1 MASGLRWH
9 AILMSF
15 LISPLRVWIYNT
27 RKVAMIEDVVERPQP
42 SVPHP
47 HLIGTQSTLQQHSDL
62 TLLHK

>member
-1 MASGLRWH
+1 
-9 AILMSF
+9 MSF

-27 RKVAMIEDVVERPQP
+27 RKVAMIENVVERPQP